1 MKCPVCAAAVRPG
14 LRFCESCGARLEKAC
29 AGCGATGLPGARFC
43 GVCGAPFAD
52 SEPEANSGKA
62 APARSV
68 EEGERR
74 QLTVMFVDLV
84 GSTGLSGSLDPEQW
98 RDILRAYQGVCAEAI
113 TRFGG
118 KIQQYAGDGVF
129 AYFGYPVAYDDA
141 ARRAVHAGHA
151 LLAGVQGLA
160 STTHA
165 QYSVDLQARVGLHTG
180 LVVVGEMG
188 AGETRESGAIVGET
202 PNIAS
207 RVQSLAR
214 AGTLALSAA
223 TQRLV
228 EPTIRLRSL
237 GRHALKGV
245 AEPLELFEA
254 LEDAAERVAPAE
266 SGRAAPLVGR
276 DLELNHLLERWSKA
290 KTGDGHAVLLSGEGG
305 IGKSRLLAELRER
318 VAPDGRAWR
327 ALRCSPFHQ
336 NSALQPMIDL
346 IERGLATVPDEHAP
360 DRLGKLERLLRPD
373 GLDDP
378 ATVSL
383 LAALIGAG
391 TGDRDAAPEL
401 PPVERK
407 KRTMAAILSWLAADA
422 RRQPLVMVV
431 EDLHWVDASTRELLG
446 LVLEQL
452 ASLPVLAVFTF
463 RPEFVPAWAP
473 HSRVT
478 TLPLGRLVREDIE
491 SLAQA
496 TTGGRP
502 LPEALLDEIVAR
514 TDGVPLFVEELCKAL
529 LAAGVVIERNGRL
542 ELARALKGTEIPATL
557 RDSLTAR
564 LDRLGGAKAVAQLAA
579 VLGRDFGYPLLRAVS
594 DAPDPDLDAQLAVLT
609 RAEILLQRGL
619 PPNAHYVFK
628 HALIQEAAYE
638 TLLKSSRLQH
648 HRRVAETYLARFA
661 DEARANPEV
670 VAHHF
675 SRAGM
680 PPEAIEHWQK
690 AGELAESRS
699 GYAEAIGHFM
709 NALEHLALLPQSSDR
724 DLREL
729 SLRVKL
735 GPALAA
741 LKGMGNAEM
750 GGNYARACEIS
761 EGAGDNPERF
771 MALWGDWIY
780 KGSTGQLERAASRA
794 DELVGLSQRL
804 GDADLVL
811 QAHHSRWTTFQL
823 LGRAA
828 IARAD
833 TQQGI
838 RLYDRQRHHHHAH
851 IYGGHD
857 PGVCGRGTGAISAWL
872 TGHPDEAGRL
882 AEDAIALGRD
892 LGHPFSL
899 AVGMWFASYTFMFRG
914 DAARCGTIADEMFD
928 LSRRHT
934 LKQTLTIAPICSG
947 WAHVDMGEAG
957 SGLKLLEQGLEA
969 FRSLGQRGFLPHL
982 LCVCADAHIRA
993 AGNAR
998 AFELLTEALDISEQ
1012 TKQGF
1017 FRPEMLRLQA
1027 DVALALGR
1035 MDAPAARY
1043 QLEAAMALA
1052 REQAAVALEWRA
1064 ACSLARLLE
1073 KNGELPK
1080 ARELLQARYDAFSE
1094 GLDTRDLRAGKELL
1108 EELSRQAGQ
1117 PTRSPQG
1124 E

>member
-14 LRFCESCGARLEKAC
+14 LRFCDSCGARLEKAC
-29 AGCGATGLPGARFC
+29 AGCGATSPLGARFC
-43 GVCGAPFAD
+43 GTCGAPFAD
-52 SEPEANSGKA
+52 SEPHADAGKT
-62 APARSV
+62 APARSA

-84 GSTGLSGSLDPEQW
+84 GSTGLAGSLDPEQW

-151 LLAGVQGLA
+151 LLAGVHGLA
-160 STTHA
+160 STTRA

-214 AGTLALSAA
+214 PGTLALSAA
-223 TQRLV
+223 TKRLV
-228 EPTIRLRSL
+228 EPAIRLRSL

-254 LEDAAERVAPAE
+254 LEDADERVAPAE

-346 IERGLATVPDEHAP
+346 IERGLATVPDDHAS

-383 LAALIGAG
+383 FAALIGAS
-391 TGDRDAAPEL
+391 TGGRDTAPEL
-401 PPVERK
+401 PPEERK
-407 KRTMAAILSWLAADA
+407 KRTMAALLSWLAADA
-422 RRQPLVMVV
+422 QRQPLVIVV
-431 EDLHWVDASTRELLG
+431 EDLHWMDASTRELLG

-473 HSRVT
+473 SSRVT

-496 TTGGRP
+496 TTSGRA

-564 LDRLGGAKAVAQLAA
+564 LDRLGGAKAVAQLAS

-594 DAPDPDLDAQLAVLT
+594 DAPDPGLDAQLAVLT

-628 HALIQEAAYE
+628 HALIQEAAYD

-648 HRRVAETYLARFA
+648 HRRVAQTYLARFVE
-661 DEARANPEV
+661 EARANPEV

-675 SRAGM
+675 SHAGM

-699 GYAEAIGHFM
+699 GYAEAIGHF
-709 NALEHLALLPQSSDR
+709 NSALELLALLPQSSDR
-724 DLREL
+724 DRREL
-729 SLRVKL
+729 SVRVKL
-735 GPALAA
+735 GSPLLAA
-741 LKGMGNAEM
+741 KGLGNAEA
-750 GGNYARACEIS
+750 GSNYARACEIS
-761 EGAGDNPERF
+761 EGAGDSPERF

-780 KGSTGQLERAASRA
+780 KLSTGQLERAASRA
-794 DELVGLSQRL
+794 DDLVVLSQRL
-804 GDADLVL
+804 GDTDLVL
-811 QAHHSRWTTFQL
+811 QAHHSRWSTFNI

-828 IARAD
+828 IVRAD

-857 PGVCGRGTGAISAWL
+857 PGVCGLGQGAISAWL

-882 AEDAIALGRD
+882 AEDAMALGRD
-892 LGHPFSL
+892 LGHPFSQ
-899 AVGMWFASYTFMFRG
+899 AVGLWFASYTFMFRG
-914 DAARCGTIADEMFD
+914 DSAKCRTIADEMLE
-928 LSRRHT
+928 LSRRHA
-934 LKQTLTIAPICSG
+934 LKQTLAIAPICSG
-947 WAHVDMGEAG
+947 WARIDSGETG
-957 SGLKLLEQGLEA
+957 SGLKLLEQGLED
-969 FRSLGQRGFLPHL
+969 FRSLGQRGYLPQL

-998 AFELLTEALDISEQ
+998 AFELLAEALNISEQ

-1035 MDAPAARY
+1035 TDAPAARS

-1064 ACSLARLLE
+1064 ACSLARLLK

-1080 ARELLQARYDAFSE
+1080 ARELLQARYGAFSE